1 MQPIKFRTIEEA
13 KTLEVPKTSRK
24 VIEKAQSAVDFVLNG
39 NASRLI
45 KVKAIF
51 EAADDII
58 AEISPLSV
66 CKKGCNYCC
75 HIDVLI
81 TEIEAKY
88 IEKNTGKV
96 VRLNGVNNKVHGKP
110 RTPCTLLGADGACSI
125 YSYRPLVCRAFLTF
139 DSPTYCQE
147 SSIEHVTYDSRG
159 HPNLKNLGEVL
170 IHLNNASGFK
180 DIREYFPLD
189 V

>member
-13 KTLEVPKTSRK
+13 RTLQVPQTSRK
-24 VIEKAQSAVDFVLNG
+24 VIERALSTVDFVLNG

-45 KVKAIF
+45 KVKTIF

-66 CKKGCNYCC
+66 CKKGCNHCC
-75 HIDVLI
+75 YIDVPI

-96 VRLNGVNNKVHGKP
+96 VRLNHGNYKPHGK
-110 RTPCTLLGADGACSI
+110 RTPCTLLGSDGACSI
-125 YSYRPLVCRAFLTF
+125 YSYRPLVCRAYLTF

-147 SSIEHVTYDSRG
+147 NSIDHVTYDSRA
-159 HPNLKNLGEVL
+159 HPNLMKLGEVL
-170 IHLNNASGFK
+170 IQLNNASGFK